1 MMRDRIMLSM
11 YKSLARLGL
20 NDRDNFRVEINRMR
34 RAQNHAA
41 DYFADLIAEE
51 KAQVDAF
58 KKQLEPGNNPDELVS
73 APQKI
78 ADMPQMKQ
86 LIAPIQP
93 QLARSEYGN
102 FLNPAAIALSGITY
116 WNDNDSE
123 NALVEFTKLYNAF
136 PNSQLVCKLYV
147 AALKRADRDIP
158 EKLKDVQVE
167 FTPGNAV
174 YVFTAANRGP
184 AYRQEELEIIL
195 PYAVI
200 GLILAMLGS
209 RHLNILQLGDDIAK
223 GLGVNV
229 EATRIILTAIGA
241 LLAASAVSVAGLLG
255 FVGLIVPHTARLII
269 GSDYRFLVPASA
281 LLGIAVV
288 TYSDTFSRVAFAP
301 MELPVGIFMAI
312 LGAPFFLFLLRKEL

>member
-1 MMRDRIMLSM
+1 MQKQTKTAGRGRTLRLTVTAMLTAILVVMAFTPLGYLRIGALSLTLLM
-11 YKSLARLGL
+11 VPIIVGAVTQGP
-20 NDRDNFRVEINRMR
+20 
-34 RAQNHAA
+34 A
-41 DYFADLIAEE
+41 
-51 KAQVDAF
+51 
-58 KKQLEPGNNPDELVS
+58 VS
-73 APQKI
+73 AFLGAGI
-78 ADMPQMKQ
+78 SAILVLYSDRVHGALMWMVGG
-86 LIAPIQP
+86 LS
-93 QLARSEYGN
+93 ARSW
-102 FLNPAAIALSGITY
+102 PH
-116 WNDNDSE
+116 
-123 NALVEFTKLYNAF
+123 V
-136 PNSQLVCKLYV
+136 
-147 AALKRADRDIP
+147 
-158 EKLKDVQVE
+158 
-167 FTPGNAV
+167 
-174 YVFTAANRGP
+174 
-184 AYRQEELEIIL
+184 EIIL

-200 GLILAMLGS
+200 GFILAMLGS